1 MRFCHLLLW
10 FAVCLSAAD
19 APWPTN
25 GWTVST
31 PEAQGMDPALL
42 ERADEFLR
50 ANSPN
55 RYSFLVIRNGY
66 LVFERYY
73 GGANAWSRFPI
84 ASITKSFVS
93 ALTGI
98 AVEQGLVRLD
108 DRVVDVFPEYA
119 GVGDPRLADLRVS
132 HLLTMSGGLVA
143 NDSDLNQAFAQTHYW
158 VLWVLQQP
166 MDSAPGE
173 RFRYSSGLTH
183 VLSALL
189 TRETH
194 MSTRDFGVRYLFG
207 PLGIWDFTWQY
218 DWQMYYTGG
227 WGMDVMPRDLAK
239 LGYLYLHDGQW
250 EDRQVVP
257 ASWVRASTSPQIRQ
271 NSGADDFYGYL
282 WWMDNRDGFFVA
294 AASGAGSQYIWY
306 SRELNLVVVTT
317 GVASGPAGEVWRL
330 MPDYVIPSVF
340 HGPPRVSP
348 EGIVDSAGSRRRIA
362 PDSFMSLYGENL
374 APAEV
379 FWDSV
384 ILDGK
389 TLPSALG
396 GVSVRIAGRD
406 CYPSYA
412 GPNQVNVLVPPN
424 LPAGE
429 AEVEVR
435 HPGGVTTAKVLVGPA
450 SPALFNVATFALEP
464 AYVAEPGSI
473 PGVATRAA
481 RAGDDIALYA
491 NGLGA
496 TADAHPLGEALTR
509 PYPHGDVSSVRV
521 LFGGVEVVPQAV
533 NMTFAG
539 LWQVNVKVPE
549 VEAGRVE
556 VRVRVGAETSPPIL
570 LPIARRWFS
579 TG

>member
-1 MRFCHLLLW
+1 MRYLAAIFLCALT
-10 FAVCLSAAD
+10 AVAAD

-31 PEAQGMDPALL
+31 PEEQGMDSAML
-42 ERADEFLR
+42 ERADDFLR
-50 ANSPN
+50 THSPN

-73 GGANAWSRFPI
+73 GGSNAWDRFPT

-108 DRVVDVFPEYA
+108 DRFLDVFPEYT
-119 GVGDPRLADLRVS
+119 GVGDPRLADLRVA
-132 HLLTMSGGLVA
+132 HLLTMSGGLLYDEVGGTNA
-143 NDSDLNQAFAQTHYW
+143 MTQTHNW
-158 VLWVLQQP
+158 ILWVLQQP

-173 RFRYSSGLTH
+173 RFRYSSGLPH
-183 VLSALL
+183 LLSALL
-189 TRETH
+189 TRRTH

-207 PLGIWDFTWQY
+207 PLGIWDFYWQY
-218 DWQMYYTGG
+218 DWQLYYIGG
-227 WGMDVMPRDLAK
+227 WGLEVMPRDLAK
-239 LGYLYLHDGQW
+239 LGYLYLHDGKW
-250 EDRQVVP
+250 EDRQIVP
-257 ASWVRASTSPQIRQ
+257 ASWVRASTSPQIRH

-282 WWMDNRDGFFVA
+282 WWMDNRDGFFVP

-317 GVASGPAGEVWRL
+317 GATPGTAGEVWRL

-340 HGPPRVSP
+340 QGPPRVSS
-348 EGIVDSAGSRRRIA
+348 EGIVDSAAGRRTIA
-362 PDSFMSLYGENL
+362 PDSFVSLYGENL

-396 GVSVRIAGRD
+396 GIGVRIAGRD
-406 CYPSYA
+406 CYQSYA
-412 GPNQVNVLVPPN
+412 GPNQVNVLVPPD

-435 HPGGVTTAKVLVGPA
+435 HPGGVTTAKVLVAPA
-450 SPALFNVATFALEP
+450 SPALFNVATFAGEP
-464 AYVAEPGSI
+464 VYVAETRFDPGRFQPRRARRRRYRALCQR
-473 PGVATRAA
+473 PGRHCRHASGRRSSHAAVPARRCVLRA
-481 RAGDDIALYA
+481 R
-491 NGLGA
+491 
-496 TADAHPLGEALTR
+496 
-509 PYPHGDVSSVRV
+509 SVRWCR
-521 LFGGVEVVPQAV
+521 GRP
-533 NMTFAG
+533 AG
-539 LWQVNVKVPE
+539 CKHDLRRALAGECQG
-549 VEAGRVE
+549 AGR
-556 VRVRVGAETSPPIL
+556 
-570 LPIARRWFS
+570 
-579 TG
+579 

>member
-1 MRFCHLLLW
+1 MVLAMRFCHLLLW
-10 FAVCLSAAD
+10 SAACLSAAD
-19 APWPTN
+19 ARWPTN

-31 PEAQGMDPALL
+31 PEAQGMDSAML
-42 ERADEFLR
+42 ERADEFIR

-73 GGANAWSRFPI
+73 GGASAWDRFPL

-98 AVEQGLVRLD
+98 AVEQGLVQVD

-119 GVGDPRLADLRVS
+119 GVGDPRLADLRVA
-132 HLLTMSGGLVA
+132 HLLTMSGGLLYDEVGGTEA
-143 NDSDLNQAFAQTHYW
+143 MAHTHNW

-173 RFRYSSGLTH
+173 RFRYSGGLTH
-183 VLSALL
+183 LLSALL
-189 TRETH
+189 TRKTH
-194 MSTRDFGVRYLFG
+194 TSTRDFGVRYLFG

-218 DWQMYYTGG
+218 DWQLYYIGG
-227 WGMDVMPRDLAK
+227 WGLDVMPRDLAK
-239 LGYLYLHDGQW
+239 LGYLYLHDGKW

-257 ASWVRASTSPQIRQ
+257 ASWVRASTSPHIRH

-282 WWMDNRDGFFVA
+282 WWMDNRDGFFVPA
-294 AASGAGSQYIWY
+294 AVGAGAQYIWY

-317 GVASGPAGEVWRL
+317 GAIPGTTGEAWGL
-330 MPDYVIPSVF
+330 MSDYVIPSVF
-340 HGPPRVSP
+340 QGPPRVNP
-348 EGIVDSAGSRRRIA
+348 EGVVDSAGGRRTIA
-362 PDSFMSLYGENL
+362 PDSFVSLYGENL

-379 FWDSV
+379 FWDSL

-396 GVSVRIAGRD
+396 GISVRIAGRD

-412 GPNQVNVLVPPN
+412 GPNQVNVLAPPD

-435 HPGGVTTAKVLVGPA
+435 HPGGVTTAKVLVAPA
-450 SPALFNVATFALEP
+450 SPTLFNVATFAVEP
-464 AYVAEPGSI
+464 GYVAEPGSI
-473 PGVATRAA
+473 PGVLTRAA
-481 RAGDDIALYA
+481 RPGDDIALYA

-496 TADAHPLGEALTR
+496 TADTHPLGEALTR

-521 LFGGVEVVPQAV
+521 LFGSVEVVPQAV

-549 VEAGRVE
+549 VEPGRVE
-556 VRVRVGAETSPPIL
+556 VRVRVRAESSPPIV
-570 LPIARRWFS
+570 LPVTR
-579 TG
+579 